1 MKALWMTGV
10 CVLAALYSL
19 QAQNEVDAIR
29 FSNTQVPGTARSLGM
44 GGAFGALGA
53 DGSAFWINP
62 AGLGVYRRGGVEVT
76 LGLSDYSSAASY
88 EGNTARDGRAN
99 LTVQS
104 LSLNSTRM
112 IENSPWKSY
121 TIGVGYGKHNNFHEH
136 ITIEGNAANTTMLD
150 IFAQQANGTPSGE
163 LMDAFPFGAGLAW
176 ESYVIDPLST
186 EDLTYVPSASGG
198 SVAQRKTMEREGAMT
213 ETSFGFGA
221 NYDDW
226 LYLGGTVSFNGINYT
241 DESRYR
247 ETFEQT
253 DNLSTWQYSEE
264 LRVTGTGIGLKIGAI
279 ARVSEWLRVG
289 AAWHSGVRYG
299 LTDTYNAEISSQFT
313 DGGMEG
319 FESPVNVSNY
329 ALRTPSR
336 IHGSAAFVLGDAGVI
351 TADYEFTDF
360 GSIRMEGTASNE
372 YSFDE
377 ENQTIGAI
385 YRSAHRVRSGA
396 EFRMAES
403 WRVRGGVQYAQTP
416 FVPSANSNSAQ
427 LGFTAGAGFRYDAF
441 FADLAAMFV
450 QRTED
455 YFFYDPR
462 MVQPASIGMSRLSFL
477 LSGGIRF

>member
-1 MKALWMTGV
+1 MKALWIIGG
-10 CVLAALYSL
+10 CVFAALSGL
-19 QAQNEVDAIR
+19 QGQNEVDAIR

-121 TIGVGYGKHNNFHEH
+121 TIGVGYGKQNNFHEH
-136 ITIEGNAANTTMLD
+136 ITIEGEAANTTMLD
-150 IFAQQANGTPSGE
+150 IFAQQANGTPSAE

-186 EDLTYVPSASGG
+186 EDLTYVPAASGG
-198 SVAQRKTMEREGAMT
+198 AVLQRKTMEREGAMT

-226 LYLGGTVSFNGINYT
+226 LYLGGTVSFNGVNYT

-247 ETFEQT
+247 ETFEET
-253 DNLSTWQYSEE
+253 DNLSTWQYREE
-264 LRVTGTGIGLKIGAI
+264 LRVTGTGIGLKLGAI
-279 ARVSEWLRVG
+279 ARVASWLRVG

-299 LTDTYNAEISSQFT
+299 LTDTYSADITSQFT
-313 DGGMEG
+313 DGGTEG
-319 FESPVNVSNY
+319 FESPVNISNY

-336 IHGSAAFVLGDAGVI
+336 IHGSAAFVLGDVGVV

-360 GSIRMEGTASNE
+360 GSIRMEGTSSND

-385 YRSAHRVRSGA
+385 YRSTHRVRSGA

-403 WRVRGGVQYAQTP
+403 WRVRGGLQYAQTP
-416 FVPSANSNSAQ
+416 FAQGANSNSAQ
-427 LGFTAGAGFRYDAF
+427 IGFTAGAGFRYDAF
-441 FADLAAMFV
+441 FADIAAMYM

-455 YFFYDPR
+455 YFLYDPN
-462 MVQPASIGMSRLSFL
+462 MVEAASIGMSRLSVL
-477 LSGGIRF
+477 ISGGIRF